1 MQKSSS
7 RSSLALATAAP
18 GVTISTMNSYLRYC
32 FSLAVSP
39 LLLLVAQNAGAA
51 EPTPEEILKPT
62 RLTLITVGSDLA
74 SVFKEIE
81 EQTGNKLVDET
92 HRFGPREIPLS
103 WNFSLSDRE
112 FWPLVDKFL
121 DAVELEPLNNSSS
134 EGLPIGLRESGM
146 TPRFGRAIY
155 VGPFRLDV
163 SRVTSHLGTRHIGD
177 HRATVEI
184 EIAWEPR
191 LRPLVFT
198 QAVSGL
204 QMIADEKT
212 PVTIAEGPRE
222 LTVEAARDNHAV
234 TMHVP
239 LQLPAQQLEV
249 ISSLKGRIKTLVST
263 RQAELRF
270 ANLDKAANG
279 EQTDGGVKVVLT
291 AVRQNQGLCELHM
304 RVEFDEKLPAFVAQG
319 SWNFQNS
326 TYLESAAGERIEHA
340 GFEMTVQSGRTLGLA
355 YYFDV
360 PEGKLADY
368 TWVYH
373 TPAAIVEV
381 PIEFE
386 LKNIPLP

>member
-1 MQKSSS
+1 
-7 RSSLALATAAP
+7 
-18 GVTISTMNSYLRYC
+18 MNSFFRYC
-32 FSLAVSP
+32 LTLAVSP
-39 LLLLVAQNAGAA
+39 LLFVSHIHAA
-51 EPTPEEILKPT
+51 ETAPEEILKPT
-62 RLTLITVGSDLA
+62 RLTLITAGSDLGP
-74 SVFKEIE
+74 VFADIE
-81 EQTGNKLVDET
+81 KQTGNKLVDET
-92 HRFGPREIPLS
+92 HRFGPGEGPRS

-121 DAVELEPLNNSSS
+121 DAAELEPLTNSSS
-134 EGLPIGLRESGM
+134 EGLPIGPRESGM

-155 VGPFRLDV
+155 SGPFRLEV
-163 SRVTSHLGTRHIGD
+163 NQVTSHLSTRHIGD
-177 HRATVEI
+177 HRTTVDL

-212 PVTIAEGPRE
+212 PITIAEGPRE
-222 LTVEAARDNHAV
+222 LSVEAARDNHTV
-234 TMHVP
+234 TMHIP

-249 ISSLKGRIKTLVST
+249 ISSLKGRIKTLVAT
-263 RQAELRF
+263 RLAEFRF
-270 ANLDKAANG
+270 TDLAKADNV
-279 EQTDGGVKVVLT
+279 EQTDGGVKIVLT

-304 RVEFDEKLPAFVAQG
+304 RVEFDEKLPAYVAQG

-326 TYLESAAGERIEHA
+326 THLENAAGEKVEHA

-360 PEGKLADY
+360 PEEKLADY
-368 TWVYH
+368 TWVYQ

-386 LKNIPLP
+386 IRNIPLP